1 MGGENDRSRCDPS
14 FFEEGIDSLQEAG
27 PQVDLDEL
35 LNEIDKSMAASSS
48 QPTKQCR
55 TQEAD
60 EAPTLS
66 AGDNELPMTMPPEQ
80 PHLDFGES
88 EHHYDGASPGR
99 QPDFTN
105 DNLKGEEPMSRGVL
119 MAAGA
124 LVALSLLCGV
134 VGLFM
139 AFSASG
145 KIETLQQSL
154 DALQTRLA
162 TMQVSGDPRVGQLQA
177 EQAGLTS
184 RVDELTMKMET
195 VAVTPAK
202 GSDSQLADVRKRLDA
217 LERKALQP
225 VKSTATTPAATK
237 KTSAKP
243 AGTGEWAVVLVS
255 FPTSAQAESERARLQ
270 KTGMSTEVHKS
281 QVDGKT
287 WFRVRVPGYASQDAA
302 KSAIPSL
309 ETKSGI
315 DGAWV
320 ARR

>member
-1 MGGENDRSRCDPS
+1 MGGENDRRHSEPS
-14 FFEEGIDSLQEAG
+14 FSEEGIDSLQEAG

-35 LNEIDKSMAASSS
+35 LNEIDKSMTASSS
-48 QPTKQCR
+48 QSAKPHR
-55 TQEAD
+55 LQETD
-60 EAPTLS
+60 EATPS
-66 AGDNELPMTMPPEQ
+66 SGDDEPPMTMPPEQ
-80 PHLDFGES
+80 PHLDFGET
-88 EHHYDGASPGR
+88 EQHYNGASLGR
-99 QPDFTN
+99 PSDFTN

-145 KIETLQQSL
+145 KIETLQQSV
-154 DALQTRLA
+154 DALQARLA

-184 RVDELTMKMET
+184 RLDELAMKMET

-202 GSDSQLADVRKRLDA
+202 GSDSQLAEVRKRLDA
-217 LERKALQP
+217 LERKASQP
-225 VKSTATTPAATK
+225 VKSTATTPAGTK

-243 AGTGEWAVVLVS
+243 AGTGDWAVVLVS

-302 KSAIPSL
+302 KSAIPAL